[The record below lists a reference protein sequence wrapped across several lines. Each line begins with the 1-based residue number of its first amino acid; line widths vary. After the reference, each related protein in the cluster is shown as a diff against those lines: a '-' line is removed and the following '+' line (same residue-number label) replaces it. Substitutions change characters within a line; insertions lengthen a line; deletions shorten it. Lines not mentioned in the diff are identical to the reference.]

1 VANTTIA
8 ISGVN
13 DVIDQRN
20 SIPRWVSLLYRYGQ
34 MYIGDKLKHT
44 EIGKGQ
50 HIFLNALYKADG
62 LSQEELSAYLK
73 IDKGT
78 TAKALKK
85 LEELG
90 YVTRQVRDED
100 KRCYQVFLT
109 DKALGIKEEVRN
121 ILMDWRKAL
130 AAGFSEEEERL
141 AFEILEKM
149 GINAAQ
155 FIEHN
160 MKEGKSL

>member
-1 VANTTIA
+1 MRMQLLILR
-8 ISGVN
+8 GELM
-13 DVIDQRN
+13 IDQRN
-20 SIPRWVSLLYRYGQ
+20 SIPRWVSLLYRYGH

-50 HIFLNALYKADG
+50 HIFLNALYKEDG

-90 YVTRQVRDED
+90 YVTRKVRDED
-100 KRCYQVFLT
+100 KRAYQVFLT
-109 DKALGIKEEVRN
+109 DKAKAIKDEVRQV
-121 ILMDWRKAL
+121 LVDWRLAL
-130 AAGFSEEEERL
+130 TAGFTQEEQRVAVEL
-141 AFEILEKM
+141 LEKM
-149 GINAAQ
+149 GHNAAH
-155 FIEHN
+155 FIEN
-160 MKEGKSL
+160 MTKEGKSL